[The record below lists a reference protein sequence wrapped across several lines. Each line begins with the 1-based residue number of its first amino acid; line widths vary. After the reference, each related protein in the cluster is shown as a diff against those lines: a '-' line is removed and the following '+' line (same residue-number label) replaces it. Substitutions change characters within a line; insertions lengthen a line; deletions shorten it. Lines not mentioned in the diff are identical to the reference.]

1 MNLLTSVL
9 ATVKLVQE
17 DRISTGKRANELL
30 IVEYD
35 FVFFGDNM
43 LLISKTTPTEF
54 HCKLDLLYRTHTHTN
69 THSAPYEASKVGLIY
84 SSNQSH
90 VEAVLPDVLAYF
102 LSPRN
107 VFFFLF
113 FLFSIFF

>member
-1 MNLLTSVL
+1 MNLLTSAL
-9 ATVKLVQE
+9 ATVKSVQE
-17 DRISTGKRANELL
+17 DRISAGKRANELL

-43 LLISKTTPTEF
+43 LLTPTEF
-54 HCKLDLLYRTHTHTN
+54 HCKLDLHTHTH
-69 THSAPYEASKVGLIY
+69 THSAPYETSKVGLTGIY

-107 VFFFLF
+107 VFFLF